1 MKATLLF
8 SAGIFAAA
16 TAAFTYGDRQG
27 GIDRTTPLMEA
38 ALLPLSTVIEDP
50 IEIVP
55 IAEVSSSAPRIGLQA
70 GHWLAAEAPDELAG
84 IRTNGTR
91 GGGKAEWE
99 VTLEIARLAAGM
111 LEEAGYLVDVLP
123 ATLPP
128 SYRADLFI
136 AIHADGH
143 NDTSISGFRAAS
155 RRDRIG
161 RGRDFV
167 SDSGRESVSA
177 RGLEFV
183 EILAAEY
190 RKATNLR
197 RMGDVTRR
205 MENYY
210 AFNSRRFVHSLHPE
224 TVGVI
229 LETGFLTNASDR
241 RIIVDAPMQSAR
253 GIVDAVKIFLA
264 PPTLQ
269 PAVIAAVP

>member
-1 MKATLLF
+1 MRTTLLF

-16 TAAFTYGDRQG
+16 TAAFTYGDREAVSTATG
-27 GIDRTTPLMEA
+27 PLLEA
-38 ALLPLSTVIEDP
+38 ALVPVTGVIRDPVETSPISDPLSR
-50 IEIVP
+50 
-55 IAEVSSSAPRIGLQA
+55 APRIALQA

-111 LEEAGYLVDVLP
+111 LEQDGYVVDVLP
-123 ATLPP
+123 ATVPP

-143 NDTSISGFRAAS
+143 NDTSISGFRAATS
-155 RRDRIG
+155 RRDRTG

-167 SDSGRESVSA
+167 
-177 RGLEFV
+177 
-183 EILAAEY
+183 EILATEY
-190 RKATNLR
+190 RNATNLR
-197 RMGDVTRR
+197 RIGEVTRR

-229 LETGFLTNASDR
+229 LETGFLTSPSDR
-241 RIIVDAPMQSAR
+241 RIIVDSPLRSAQ
-253 GIVDAVKIFLA
+253 GIADAVRRFVALPVTVQ
-264 PPTLQ
+264 PP
-269 PAVIAAVP
+269 VIAQPLLSSPTMAQP